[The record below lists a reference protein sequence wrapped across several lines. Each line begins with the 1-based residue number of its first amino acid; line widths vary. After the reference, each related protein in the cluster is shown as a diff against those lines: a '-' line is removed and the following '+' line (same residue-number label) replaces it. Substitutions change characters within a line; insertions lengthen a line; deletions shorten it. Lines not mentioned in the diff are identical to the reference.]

1 MAYAWTVAV
10 LLSACNGGISSGTKN
25 TQKIGF
31 SADYFPPTSNYDD
44 PNILDSNF
52 KILES
57 EFVEPYWVGS
67 LEMDNGALDIN
78 TILIEHDR
86 VVNFSFP
93 SSAPDYLTVSLRGW
107 APATENMILASKEI
121 FFLLN
126 STLNA
131 RFIETD
137 SASGLN
143 NIVIAQSIQVQTS
156 GFSYFPNNFYQ
167 LGSDVFISKDF
178 SNPFKSDNGLTN
190 YDYEVLI
197 HEIGHALGLKHPF
210 EGDRNNHLVLNSY
223 EDQTEFTVMSYN
235 DVPLTFDGSFRSL
248 DWMTLTKL
256 YGVNPEFNSGDNVYK
271 FDKDQGTFII
281 DGNGLDAINMPNSL
295 NNIYIDL
302 RPGMHSYEGK
312 KSSFI
317 TDPYQLTISH
327 GSEVEN
333 VETGHGDDTV
343 IGNHMANII
352 VSAAGDDKIFAGEG
366 SDIVYPG
373 IGKNTIDL
381 SEDIQAKDT
390 IIVENT
396 NNDQN
401 LDTVYGFVQGIFGD
415 SIDVKDF
422 DFLSLAML
430 PLVDSTQVP
439 FGYIDNCLVRVY
451 GQDLSDENN
460 TESLFVIGGS
470 LENLKLSS
478 ETSAILVFANSQDTG
493 EMQNVYAVENR
504 LGNFEVHHIVRLEG
518 NYLDIDNWTLDN
530 FMV

>member
-1 MAYAWTVAV
+1 M
-10 LLSACNGGISSGTKN
+10 KN

-78 TILIEHDR
+78 MILTDHDR

-93 SSAPDYLTVSLRGW
+93 SSDPDYLPVSLRGW

-126 STLNA
+126 SKLNA

-178 SNPFKSDNGLTN
+178 SNPFKSENGLTN

-256 YGVNPEFNSGDNVYK
+256 YGVNPEFNSSDNVYK
-271 FDKDQGTFII
+271 FHKDQGTFII
-281 DGNGLDAINMPNSL
+281 DGNGLDTINMTNSL

-343 IGNHMANII
+343 IGNHLANII

-373 IGKNTIDL
+373 IGKDTIDL

-390 IIVENT
+390 VIVENT
-396 NNDQN
+396 NNDHD
-401 LDTVYGFVQGIFGD
+401 LATVYGFVQGIFGD
-415 SIDVKDF
+415 TIDLKDF
-422 DFLSLAML
+422 DFPSLAML
-430 PLVDSTQVP
+430 PLVVSTQVP
-439 FGYIDNCLVRVY
+439 FGYIDSCLVRVY
-451 GQDLSDENN
+451 GQDLIDEDN
-460 TESLFVIGGS
+460 TESLFVTGGS

-478 ETSAILVFANSQDTG
+478 EMSGILIFANSQDTG
-493 EMQNVYAVENR
+493 EIQNVYAVENR
-504 LGNFEVHHIVRLEG
+504 LGTVEVHHIVRLEG

-530 FMV
+530 FLV